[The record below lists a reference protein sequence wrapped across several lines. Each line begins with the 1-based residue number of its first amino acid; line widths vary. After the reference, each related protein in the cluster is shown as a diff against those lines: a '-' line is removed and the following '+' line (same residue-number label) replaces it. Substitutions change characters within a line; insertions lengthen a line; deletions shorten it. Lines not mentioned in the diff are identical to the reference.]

1 MYLLRQLT
9 AAWIQVVN
17 GIQNRGGEPEESI
30 SDLLHFLP
38 EYQAAGYEAK
48 VLLRL
53 DPNGQ
58 LAFKGD
64 RDDLFQLQAA
74 LALDEDDHG
83 VARSKITIGPPDFLS
98 AGPLYEA
105 FLDTLADTETA
116 LRIAS
121 QLGLPGQEFAIGQF
135 LAFRALQPLMLP
147 GLSRETREA
156 RHRPDHA
163 PRTLNG
169 LLQHVVLQADFTVD
183 LAADPMVRIDSQ
195 PGGAIY

>member
-38 EYQAAGYEAK
+38 ECQAAGYEAK

-74 LALDEDDHG
+74 LTLDEDDHG
-83 VARSKITIGPPDFLS
+83 GDKITIGPPVRVRS
-98 AGPLYEA
+98 ANL
-105 FLDTLADTETA
+105 LDTLADRNRAADRLAT
-116 LRIAS
+116 
-121 QLGLPGQEFAIGQF
+121 GLPGRNAIGRF
-135 LAFRALQPLMLP
+135 CVPRVPP
-147 GLSRETREA
+147 GCSPGCVKHGRDTDLI
-156 RHRPDHA
+156 
-163 PRTLNG
+163 TLRG
-169 LLQHVVLQADFTVD
+169 
-183 LAADPMVRIDSQ
+183 R
-195 PGGAIY
+195 